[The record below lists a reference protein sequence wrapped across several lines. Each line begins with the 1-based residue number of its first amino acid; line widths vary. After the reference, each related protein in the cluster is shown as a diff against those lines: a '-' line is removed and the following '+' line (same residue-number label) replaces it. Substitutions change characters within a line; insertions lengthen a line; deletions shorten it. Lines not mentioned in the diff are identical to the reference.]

1 MFQICWWFFLT
12 KKKIWEF
19 LGVKFQVLQPSGVAL
34 LGETFGVRFHSL
46 PGKGGSWWKMVGKVW
61 TFQDGLSCS
70 NMFHVFCGHK
80 LRWSPIFWIQPP
92 PIVARWIWWPPSC
105 GAGPELKIPKSMVL
119 NKCVHIYIW
128 TFIRI
133 YIYIHMYICTL
144 HCTYV
149 RCIPCHSIPSHYI
162 TLPYIQMHIHIDI
175 YTYTCLQHN

>member
-12 KKKIWEF
+12 QKKIWEF

-133 YIYIHMYICTL
+133 YIYICTYVHYIAHMYVAFHAIPFHHITL
-144 HCTYV
+144 HCHTYK
-149 RCIPCHSIPSHYI
+149 C
-162 TLPYIQMHIHIDI
+162 I
-175 YTYTCLQHN
+175 YT